1 MGAERNAQGAIPVV
15 LTLQQFKINMGG
27 LFHSAMY
34 SPSLDLEP
42 KPATDLPKCEV
53 DFVWLI
59 PESYPD
65 KTVVVIGECKDRG
78 GKAER
83 GKDIGTIDAKDIDH
97 LKRVADAF
105 PRKRFE
111 TYMVLAKLCPF
122 TAEEIALAKTLN
134 DKYRRRAV
142 LLTARELE
150 PYHFFERTKLEFA
163 NINEYASRLAKACRK
178 TLGSTPGL
186 TRAGDLTG

>member
-15 LTLQQFKINMGG
+15 LTLQQFKINMSG

-34 SPSLDLEP
+34 SPSLDLGP

-78 GKAER
+78 GKI
-83 GKDIGTIDAKDIDH
+83 KDTGTIDAKDIDH

-111 TYMVLAKLCPF
+111 TYIVLAKLCPF
-122 TAEEIALAKTLN
+122 TTEEIALAKTLN
-134 DKYRRRAV
+134 DKYRRRAI

-150 PYHFFERTKLEFA
+150 PYHFFERTKLEFP
-163 NINEYASRLAKACRK
+163 NIKEYASRPDDLATATAEMYFKESEATVRH
-178 TLGSTPGL
+178 
-186 TRAGDLTG
+186 